1 MKAQKSQQGLDM
13 LAEAKTLLDRKL
25 AELQQ
30 EIDDA
35 ESLNQNLHQALADRE
50 AQLGSHEQY
59 DHDM

>member
-1 MKAQKSQQGLDM
+1 M

-25 AELQQ
+25 AELQL

-50 AQLGSHEQY
+50 AQLGSHEQH